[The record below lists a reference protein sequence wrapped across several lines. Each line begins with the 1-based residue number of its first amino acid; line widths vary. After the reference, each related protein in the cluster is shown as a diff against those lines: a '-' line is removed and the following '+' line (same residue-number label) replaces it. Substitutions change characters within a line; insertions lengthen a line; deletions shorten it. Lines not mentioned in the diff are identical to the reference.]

1 MADLERRPLLEQ
13 RNDSTLKPEHT
24 IDNDVLPEMST
35 LGRNIGPAGAYILVI
50 SRVIGS
56 GIFAMPGAV
65 VQGVGSPGLALLL
78 WIVGALVAWA
88 GLVIDMEYGCMLPR
102 SGGSKV
108 YLEYTYRHP
117 RFLASTLVAIH
128 SVLMG
133 FTAANCIVFAKYIV
147 YAFDM
152 EPTEKSTKLLAIA
165 LLTTLTVIHGCF
177 YKTGIWI
184 QNALGW
190 MKMVLIIF
198 TILSGLFVVLW
209 RPSTAAGLHTWN
221 HLWDD
226 SHWEWNTLS
235 VAFFKCLYSYAG
247 LGNINNV
254 LNEVKNPIRTVK
266 YVGPV
271 ALLTACLMYML
282 INVAYLSVVPLEE
295 IHKSRELI
303 AALFFRRLGFG
314 QSFLPIAIALSAAGN
329 VMVVMFSSARIK
341 QEIARSGFLPWAN
354 LLASNKPFNAPL
366 GALLIHYI
374 PSFLVIVLPPAAT
387 VYSFIAEVEGY
398 AGEWFAVAIG
408 AGILILRYKKPDL
421 PRPFRAWLPAVAF
434 RLLLCTCLILS
445 PLFPPKHKSG
455 NIFYATYALVGIGV
469 LLVAIAY
476 WYIWTIF
483 IPRIRGY
490 RLEEETDTLSDGTTI
505 RSNINNI
512 NSIIVV
518 IVIMAST
525 QVQQAGGH
533 ATSFE
538 PITAQ
543 APQSGISKHDVKT
556 SLNYYKVPAD
566 GSPPAPTYAGKPE
579 VPERPVE
586 PLDVVVH
593 DIRGETDKY
602 TLDGNG
608 FQIYSHESKEKDF
621 LDDDKIKAEYYPETE
636 QLLKDATGASRI
648 FIFDHTIRRAPPPAE
663 RASNENTPEA
673 AAAAAAAGLRSPVQ
687 RVHIDQSYS
696 AGRSRVP
703 YHLPDEADRLLK
715 TRHQIIN
722 VWRPIKTI
730 LKDPLG
736 VADAHSVPDSDLIP
750 VPLIYPNRRGETLA
764 VRPNEAHRWYF
775 LYRQTPSEVTL
786 IKCYD
791 SKLDGRAR
799 RVPHTAF
806 VNPATVNEAPR
817 ESIEVRALVFHEDEP
832 AE

>member
-1 MADLERRPLLEQ
+1 MADPEQRPLLEQ
-13 RNDSTLKPEHT
+13 REDGTLKPEHT
-24 IDNDVLPEMST
+24 IDNDILPEMST

-78 WIVGALVAWA
+78 WIVGAFVAWA

-117 RFLASTLVAIH
+117 RFMASTLVAIH

-152 EPTEKSTKLLAIA
+152 EPTEKSTKFLAVA

-177 YKTGIWI
+177 YKAGIWI
-184 QNALGW
+184 QNVLGW

-226 SHWEWNTLS
+226 SHWEWNTIS

-247 LGNINNV
+247 LGNVNNV
-254 LNEVKNPIRTVK
+254 LNEVRNPIRTVK

-282 INVAYLSVVPLEE
+282 INVAYLSVVPLDE

-314 QSFLPIAIALSAAGN
+314 KSFLPIAIALSAAGN

-366 GALLIHYI
+366 GALIIHYI

-408 AGILILRYKKPDL
+408 AGIFILRYKKPDL

-434 RLLLCTCLILS
+434 RLLLCSALILS

-455 NIFYATYALVGIGV
+455 NIFYATYALVGIAV
-469 LLVAIAY
+469 LLIAIAY
-476 WYIWTIF
+476 WYIWTILV
-483 IPRIRGY
+483 PRIRGY

-505 RSNINNI
+505 KAI
-512 NSIIVV
+512 NS
-518 IVIMAST
+518 
-525 QVQQAGGH
+525 VQQAGGH

-543 APQSGISKHDVKT
+543 APAQSVVSKHDVRT
-556 SLNYYKVPAD
+556 ALNYYKVPAD

-586 PLDVVVH
+586 RLDVVVH
-593 DIRGETDKY
+593 DIRGEVDKY

-621 LDDDKIKAEYYPETE
+621 VDDDKIKAEYYPETE
-636 QLLKDATGASRI
+636 QLLKDA
-648 FIFDHTIRRAPPPAE
+648 
-663 RASNENTPEA
+663 
-673 AAAAAAAGLRSPVQ
+673 
-687 RVHIDQSYS
+687 
-696 AGRSRVP
+696 RVP
-703 YHLPDEADRLLK
+703 YHLPDEAERLLQ

-764 VRPNEAHRWYF
+764 VRPNDAHRWYF
-775 LYRQTPSEVTL
+775 VYRQTPSEVTL